1 MAHPPMLELFAGELC
16 RARTAAGL
24 SRAELGELVGCP
36 EVLLAKIEQA
46 IRVPGAEFAQRC
58 DKVLATD
65 GLLTRIRTGLG
76 REVLPPWLRDWSDI
90 EREAVALR
98 SYQPLV
104 VPGLLQTEGYARA
117 LLAAGALRG
126 DELEQQLA
134 GRLERQ
140 VVLDREPPPRLDAVL
155 DESVLHRLVGGRGVL
170 REQLLRVLALGRRR
184 SVHLHVVP
192 AGAGAYPG
200 LHGAFVLATAA
211 DGTDMG
217 YLDGQLA
224 GRVVERPSDVAALR
238 QTWEEVRA
246 EALPHRQSVELIERL
261 TRG

>member
-24 SRAELGELVGCP
+24 SRRELAEQVGCP
-36 EVLLAKIEQA
+36 ELLVVKIEQA
-46 IRVPGAEFAQRC
+46 CRVPPAEFAERC

-65 GLLTRIRTGLG
+65 GLLARIRAGLG
-76 REVLPPWLRDWSDI
+76 REALPPWLRDWSDI

-104 VPGLLQTEGYARA
+104 VPGLLQTEAYARA

-155 DESVLHRLVGGRGVL
+155 DESVLHRLVGGRAVL
-170 REQLLRVLALGRRR
+170 RDQLLRMLALGRRKT
-184 SVHLHVVP
+184 VYLHVVP
-192 AGAGAYPG
+192 SGAGAYPG
-200 LHGAFVLATAA
+200 LHGAFVLATAP
-211 DGTDMG
+211 DGSDVG

-224 GRVVERPSDVAALR
+224 GRVVERPSDLATLR
-238 QTWEEVRA
+238 RTWEEVRA
-246 EALPHRQSVELIERL
+246 EALPHRQSIELIERL
-261 TRG
+261 AG